1 MSSITINLGDA
12 FLIDTPPNKQHLYIA
27 IAQISESKYL
37 FVNTTTR
44 RPRSETACIITPGPD
59 VPKFIKVESVIAY
72 QFACELDASDLAK
85 LITPN
90 SPIPKETFSATL
102 LEQIQQG
109 ALVSKRLPNKY
120 KDVIKTYLGIS

>member
-27 IAQISESKYL
+27 IAPTSEGKYL
-37 FVNTTTR
+37 FVNVTTS
-44 RPRSETACIITPGPD
+44 RPSSEKACIITPGDD
-59 VPKFIKVESVIAY
+59 VPEFIKVESVIAY

-90 SPIPKETFSATL
+90 SPIPKETFSTTL
-102 LEQIQQG
+102 L
-109 ALVSKRLPNKY
+109 
-120 KDVIKTYLGIS
+120 